1 MAQDETNPYA
11 ADPAAEDPARI
22 REEIRETRARVGETL
37 EQLGERLNP
46 RVLKA
51 QVTSEVKQGIRD
63 ATIGKV
69 ETMTRKAGERIQ
81 AGNSSLM
88 DRIRDNPVPAAMIAI
103 GIGWLLMSK
112 KSRPA
117 VDSFDE
123 ESTYDYSAD
132 DYTAFEGGYA
142 ATGSAPRVETVS
154 TYAYRT
160 DDELVDDLGH
170 GVHAHGGASQGIGA
184 KASHAADR
192 AREAAGHAADR
203 AKDVAGQAA
212 DRVKQAAGSA
222 QERARSLAGTA
233 SVKARGIA
241 GSVKQGVSAGAQRTG
256 VVARDTARRTKET
269 YDESPLALGAVAMA
283 LGVAAGLAV
292 PVSDREVRLMGD
304 ARDQVVDRVRGMARE
319 TVDKV
324 ETVAERV
331 FDETRDSV
339 KTAAR
344 EEGLVS

>member
-1 MAQDETNPYA
+1 MAQDETNRLAVDA
-11 ADPAAEDPARI
+11 ATDDPDRI

-46 RVLKA
+46 RVLKE
-51 QVTSEVKQGIRD
+51 QVTTEVKQGIRD

-69 ETMTRKAGERIQ
+69 ETMTKKAGKRIQ
-81 AGNSSLM
+81 AGNLSLM
-88 DRIRDNPVPAAMIAI
+88 ERVRENPVPAAMIAI
-103 GIGWLLMSK
+103 GIGWLIMSK
-112 KSRPA
+112 RSRR
-117 VDSFDE
+117 DIDTLQ
-123 ESTYDYSAD
+123 ESSYDYSAD

-142 ATGSAPRVETVS
+142 VTGSAPRIETVS
-154 TYAYRT
+154 SYQFRSE
-160 DDELVDDLGH
+160 DELDDMGH
-170 GVHAHGGASQGIGA
+170 GLHAQGAQSAGVGG

-192 AREAAGHAADR
+192 AREAAEQAAER

-212 DRVKQAAGSA
+212 DRMKQAAGSA
-222 QERARSLAGTA
+222 QERARSLADTA

-241 GSVKQGVSAGAQRTG
+241 GSVKQGVSSGAQRTSAA
-256 VVARDTARRTKET
+256 ARDTARRTKET
-269 YDESPLALGAVAMA
+269 YQESPLALGAVAMA
-283 LGVAAGLAV
+283 LGVAAGLAI
-292 PVSDREVRLMGD
+292 PVSDREVQLMGD

-331 FDETRDSV
+331 FEETRDSV
-339 KTAAR
+339 KTAVR